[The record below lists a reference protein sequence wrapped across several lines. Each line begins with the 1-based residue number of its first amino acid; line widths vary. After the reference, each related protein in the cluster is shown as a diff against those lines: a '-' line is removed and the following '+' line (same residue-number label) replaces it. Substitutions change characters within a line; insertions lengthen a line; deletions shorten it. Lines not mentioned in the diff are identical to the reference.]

1 MARSFFTSATNA
13 ATEHPTSWRKRA
25 LSSPIFRA
33 FIVLTVLIASLM
45 AGLSSGLLSNW
56 PERVSFA
63 ATLPN
68 GFAETLVA
76 TGMTSPTAFAIAPD
90 GRIFVCQQGGSLRVI
105 QGGSLLATPFMT
117 LSVNSSGERGLLGVA
132 FDPNF
137 ASNNFLYVYYTTSSS
152 PIHNRISRFTAN
164 GNVVTAGSEIILL
177 DLDNLSAATNHNGGA
192 LHFGPDGKLY
202 AAVGE
207 NANSAN
213 SQTLGNLLGK
223 MLRLNS
229 DGSIPSDNPFFN
241 TATGNNR
248 AIWSLGLRNPFT
260 FGFQTNAGQPGTGRM
275 FINDVGQNTWEE
287 INDGIAGS
295 NYGWPNCESPCSPT
309 NPNFRDPIYYY
320 SNDASTCA
328 ITGGTFYNPTNAT
341 FPPQYAGKYFL
352 ADYCA
357 GWIKYID
364 PASPPG
370 VGAATGFA
378 TALSSPVD
386 LQVGSDGSLYYL
398 QRGNGGQL
406 WKIQYTANQ
415 APTITQEPA
424 NQTVGEGQTATFMV
438 SASGTAPLSYQ
449 WRKNNMDIGGAN
461 SSSYTT
467 PPTTLADS
475 GALFTCFVSNSFG
488 DDTSNAATLTVT
500 MNQPPTATIT
510 QPTVGTL
517 YSGGQTINYAGTG
530 TDPNQGTLP
539 ASAFTWQVDF
549 HHDTHVHPFIAAFSG
564 VTSGSFIIPTTG
576 ETAANVWY
584 RIHLTVTDAGGLT
597 HSVFRDVLPRTVT
610 MTLNSSPTGLQLTLD
625 GQPIVSP
632 QAVTSV
638 VGIERSIGVVSPQT
652 VGATTYT
659 FNNWSDGGAPT
670 HTISTPA
677 VDTTYTATFSGGG
690 LMFYPLPQPIR
701 LLDTRAGQTG
711 CDTPGAPIVAGVDR
725 TQLARRT
732 CGSVTIPS
740 NALAI
745 TGNVTPV
752 PTSQGFMTL
761 YPSDA
766 ALPSVA
772 NSNFVAN
779 QIVNNVFTVGL
790 GVDGSFK
797 VHTSATTDVVIDV
810 SGYYAPSGVANSV
823 GLYFHP
829 LPTPIRLLET
839 RQGQTGCDTPGAPI
853 NGGFTRSEQGRVICG
868 SVTIPNAAQA
878 LVGNATVVRP
888 AARGF
893 ITLFP
898 SNASQPVVS
907 SGNYAGNDVIN
918 TPFTVGLGTDGAF
931 NIFTSQ
937 TTDIVVDVLGYY
949 SPEVSDANGAGLLFY
964 PLGAPVRLLDS
975 RAAAS
980 ACFTP
985 GAPFTG
991 GAEYSQQARGLCGGQ
1006 TVAANALAVVG
1017 NVTTV
1022 NPVGGF
1028 LTLWPSN
1035 VTRPFVATSNFTAGQ
1050 TANRH
1055 FTVGL
1060 GPDGAFKLY
1069 AAANT
1074 DLVIDLSGYFAP

>member
-1 MARSFFTSATNA
+1 MANKSRNTAIAPPLFSRN
-13 ATEHPTSWRKRA
+13 RA
-25 LSSPIFRA
+25 LFSFIRIP
-33 FIVLTVLIASLM
+33 IVLATLIFGGLAILAS
-45 AGLSSGLLSNW
+45 GWFTGW
-56 PERVSFA
+56 PERVVSA
-63 ATLPN
+63 ATLPS

-76 TGMTSPTAFAIAPD
+76 SGMSSPTAFAIAPD

-105 QGGSLLATPFMT
+105 QGGSLLATPFVT

-137 ASNNFLYVYYTTSSS
+137 ATNNFIYVYYTTSTS

-164 GNVVTAGSEIILL
+164 GNVAQAGSEVVLL
-177 DLDNLSAATNHNGGA
+177 DLDNLSGATNHNGGA

-207 NANSAN
+207 NATASN
-213 SQTLGNLLGK
+213 SQTLSNLLGK

-229 DGSIPSDNPFFN
+229 DGSIPNDNPFFN

-248 AIWSLGLRNPFT
+248 AIWALGLRNPFT
-260 FGFQTNAGQPGTGRM
+260 FNFQPGTGRM
-275 FINDVGQNTWEE
+275 FINDVGQVTWEE

-309 NPNFRDPIYYY
+309 NPNFRDPIYWY

-352 ADYCA
+352 ADFCA

-364 PASPPG
+364 PASPPS
-370 VGAATGFA
+370 VGAATNFA
-378 TALSSPVD
+378 TGLSSPVD
-386 LQVGSDGSLYYL
+386 LQVASDGSLYYL
-398 QRGNGGQL
+398 QRGGGGQL
-406 WKIQYTANQ
+406 WRIQYTANQ

-424 NQTVGEGQTATFMV
+424 NQTVGEGQTATFTV

-510 QPTVGTL
+510 QPTAGTL

-549 HHDTHVHPFIAAFSG
+549 HHDTHTHPFIAPFSG
-564 VTSGSFIIPTTG
+564 VTSGSFVIPTTG
-576 ETAANVWY
+576 ETATNVWY
-584 RIHLTVTDAGGLT
+584 RIHLTVTDAGGLQ
-597 HSVFRDVLPRTVT
+597 HSVFRDINPRIVNL
-610 MTLNSSPTGLQLTLD
+610 TLNSSPASLQLTLD
-625 GQPIVSP
+625 GQPVIAPHSF
-632 QAVTSV
+632 TSV
-638 VGIERSIGVVSPQT
+638 VGVERSIGTVSPQS

-659 FNNWSDGGAPT
+659 FNNWSDGGAAT

-711 CDTPGAPIVAGVDR
+711 CDTPGAPITPGLDR
-725 TQLARRT
+725 IQLARRT

-745 TGNVTPV
+745 TGNITPV
-752 PTSQGFMTL
+752 PTSQGFVTL
-761 YPSDA
+761 YPSNA
-766 ALPSVA
+766 ALPPVA

-790 GVDGSFK
+790 GQDGSFK
-797 VHTSATTDVVIDV
+797 VHVSTTTNVVIDV
-810 SGYYAPSGVANSV
+810 TGYYAPPGAG

-829 LPTPIRLLET
+829 LPKPIRLLET
-839 RQGQTGCDTPGAPI
+839 RQGQPGCDTPGTPI
-853 NGGFTRSEQGRVICG
+853 NGGFTRTQQGRVTCD

-878 LVGNATVVRP
+878 LVGNATVVQP
-888 AARGF
+888 VAQGF
-893 ITLFP
+893 LTLFP
-898 SNASQPVVS
+898 SNVSQPFVS
-907 SGNYAGNDVIN
+907 SGNYAGNDIIN
-918 TPFTVGLGTDGAF
+918 TPFTVGLGVDGAF
-931 NIFTSQ
+931 KIFVAQ
-937 TTDIVVDVLGYY
+937 TTNIVVDVLGYY
-949 SPEVSDANGAGLLFY
+949 SQDASDLNGAGLLFY
-964 PLGAPVRLLDS
+964 PLGSPVRLLDS
-975 RAAAS
+975 RSGAS
-980 ACFTP
+980 ACNTP

-991 GAEYSQQARGLCGGQ
+991 GVEYSQQARGTCGGQ
-1006 TVAANALAVVG
+1006 TVAASALAVVG

-1028 LTLWPSN
+1028 LTLWPSS

-1055 FTVGL
+1055 FITGL
-1060 GPDGAFKLY
+1060 GADGAFKIY
-1069 AAANT
+1069 ASANT